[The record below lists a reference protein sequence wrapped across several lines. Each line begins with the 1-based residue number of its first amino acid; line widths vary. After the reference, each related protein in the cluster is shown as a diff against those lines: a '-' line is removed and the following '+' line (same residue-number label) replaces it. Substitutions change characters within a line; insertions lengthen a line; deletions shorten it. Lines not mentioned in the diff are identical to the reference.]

1 MNQAYQLSKIELRQ
15 LQKAELEVLIEL
27 DRICRKYNIQYSLD
41 GGTLLGAVRHKGFIP
56 WDDDIDVIMLRKEYA
71 KFRNA
76 CREELD
82 QKRFF
87 LQDYQTDPYYRW
99 GYAKIRCK
107 DTEFVR
113 QGQEHLKQRTGIF
126 IDVFAVDNVPDG
138 YVSRRLHHV
147 LCYFMRKIL
156 YSEVGK
162 VNADNILTRGIYQM
176 LSKIPRNHVFHV
188 RNCLAARSN
197 RTRTEL
203 ISHYTL
209 EYPRQCRYGLPRK
222 CFDEMIELDFEGRK
236 FFGFKNY
243 HRYLSMYY
251 GDYMTLPPVEKRVPH
266 LEVSKLKLPVPK
278 VSIIIPVYNGSNYL
292 KEAIDSA
299 LAQTYSNIEVIVVN
313 DGSLDDGA
321 TEKIALSYG
330 HKIRYLKKENGG
342 TASAL
347 NMGIKNMEGEYFSW
361 LSHDDVYYP
370 DKIKKEVEVILE
382 SGDLTKIVQCE
393 YDFYDMRSRTYTP
406 TDFYKVYSV
415 EQLTNSV
422 FSLLQLQIHA
432 CGALI
437 HRTHFEKVGLFD
449 ESLRYTQDIEM
460 WFRLLQGK
468 KSLWVSQKL
477 FMVRVHPEADS
488 KKYYNG
494 LNQENARLYTELT
507 QKLSD
512 EELASM
518 YGTAE
523 TGLCRMVGLIHSREG
538 FEEANILEKR
548 LKECYR
554 VRGDDSDISRF
565 KEYLKKIS
573 GDCQRKI
580 VIFGAGQ
587 YGRRLLYE
595 LQQRQVTAAFFMDN
609 DSAKDGTLIDGV
621 VCKNVND
628 FLACK
633 EDVLV
638 IIAQRMCA
646 EAVCQMKKLG
656 FRWVITRQELDGI
669 LIRYSPYV

>member
-15 LQKAELEVLIEL
+15 LQKTELEILIEL

-41 GGTLLGAVRHKGFIP
+41 GGTLLGAIRHKGFIP
-56 WDDDIDVIMLRKEYA
+56 WDDDIDVIMLRKEYV

-76 CREELD
+76 CRKELD
-82 QKRFF
+82 QERFF
-87 LQDYQTDPYYRW
+87 LQDYRTDPYYRW
-99 GYAKIRCK
+99 GYAKIRRK
-107 DTEFVR
+107 GTEFVR
-113 QGQEHLKQRTGIF
+113 KGQENLKQHTGIF
-126 IDVFAVDNVPDG
+126 IDLFVVDNVPDG
-138 YVSRRLHHV
+138 YIGRRLHHV
-147 LCYFMRKIL
+147 LCYLIRKIL

-162 VNADNILTRGIYQM
+162 ANANNRVVRKIYQI

-188 RNCLAARSN
+188 RNCLAARTN
-197 RTRTEL
+197 KTRTEL

-209 EYPRQCRYGLPRK
+209 EYPKQCRYGLPRK
-222 CFDEMIELDFEGRK
+222 CFDEMLELEFEGRK
-236 FFGFKNY
+236 FFGFKDY

-251 GDYMTLPPVEKRVPH
+251 GDYMTLPPIEKRVPH
-266 LEVSKLKLPVPK
+266 LEATKLKLIMPK

-313 DGSLDDGA
+313 DGSIDNGA

-370 DKIKKEVEVILE
+370 DKIKKEIEAVLE
-382 SGDLTKIVQCE
+382 SGDSTKIVQCE
-393 YDFYDMRSRTYTP
+393 YDFYDMSSQIYTP

-422 FSLLQLQIHA
+422 FSLLQLQLHA

-437 HRTHFEKVGLFD
+437 HRTHFEKVGFFN
-449 ESLRYTQDIEM
+449 ENLRYTQDIEM
-460 WFRLLQGK
+460 WFRLLRGE

-488 KKYYNG
+488 KKHYNAW
-494 LNQENARLYTELT
+494 NQENARLYMKFT
-507 QKLSD
+507 QMMSD

-523 TGLCRMVGLIHSREG
+523 TGLCRMIGLIRSREG
-538 FEEANILEKR
+538 FEEANLLEER
-548 LKECYR
+548 LKKCYKI
-554 VRGDDSDISRF
+554 RGYGRDIGRF
-565 KEYLKKIS
+565 KEYLKRIS
-573 GDCQRKI
+573 GGCQRKI

-609 DSAKDGTLIDGV
+609 DSEKDGTLIDGV
-621 VCKNVND
+621 ICKRVED

-633 EDVLV
+633 EHVLI

-646 EAVCQMKKLG
+646 QAVRQMEELG
-656 FRWVITRQELDGI
+656 FCWVITRQELDGL
-669 LIRYSPYV
+669 LIQYSPYV